1 MIIICR
7 IRTVSLPYWKSM
19 YTYSIVLNNFPW
31 VFTWKLNFLT
41 LSQSDY
47 LQCSYFLIW
56 WVMELPSDY
65 HDRQLT
71 AAFLLNIKIP
81 EIADTFLI
89 FYLTLFLF
97 RLLVTVIVRNSL
109 SLKLV
114 CYHYLTKISGPL
126 RGN

>member
-1 MIIICR
+1 
-7 IRTVSLPYWKSM
+7 
-19 YTYSIVLNNFPW
+19 
-31 VFTWKLNFLT
+31 
-41 LSQSDY
+41 
-47 LQCSYFLIW
+47 
-56 WVMELPSDY
+56 MELPSDY

-114 CYHYLTKISGPL
+114 CYHYNNKKFRTFERKLNGRFHRIFTVAFDRSLG
-126 RGN
+126 